1 MLDSSPQHQVKMSAR
16 GMLSVVGTAVGGL
29 IGWSETPPAADPES
43 VRRLL
48 EDLGLPSG
56 SDQEQVTAT
65 VRAFQARTGLDEDGI
80 AGPRTVHLLARY
92 ATEAR
97 ELRHLDLAA

>member
-1 MLDSSPQHQVKMSAR
+1 MSAR

-29 IGWSETPPAADPES
+29 IGWTDAQQPSADPAS

-48 EDLGLPSG
+48 EDLGLPRG
-56 SDQEQVTAT
+56 RGDDEVTAS
-65 VRAFQARTGLDEDGI
+65 VRAFQARVGLTADGV

-92 ATEAR
+92 AKEAR